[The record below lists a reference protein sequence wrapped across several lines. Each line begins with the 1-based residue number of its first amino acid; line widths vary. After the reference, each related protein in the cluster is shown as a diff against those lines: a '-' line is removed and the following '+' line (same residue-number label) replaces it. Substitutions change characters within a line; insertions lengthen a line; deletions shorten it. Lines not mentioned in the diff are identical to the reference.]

1 MQGDDSMIGRLARGM
16 YLFIVAVM
24 IAAYALSL
32 TKSEPPPQNDQAT
45 WSWYV

>member
-1 MQGDDSMIGRLARGM
+1 MIGRLARGM

-32 TKSEPPPQNDQAT
+32 TKSEPPPPADPSQVYYYIA
-45 WSWYV
+45 